1 MIDDRGGMWS
11 GQACLKRCCLNRD
24 QESVTFD
31 FVGDICFVEMDWGPR
46 AEQGKGPVA
55 VVKGRD
61 D

>member
-1 MIDDRGGMWS
+1 MIEEAC
-11 GQACLKRCCLNRD
+11 GQARLKRCCLNRD